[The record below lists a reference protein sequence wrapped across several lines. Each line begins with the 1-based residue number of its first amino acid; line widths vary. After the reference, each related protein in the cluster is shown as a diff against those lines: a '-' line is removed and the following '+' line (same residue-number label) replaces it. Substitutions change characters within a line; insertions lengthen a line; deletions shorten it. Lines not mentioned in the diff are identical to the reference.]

1 MTVKEREED
10 TTEAIDEEPSTKK
23 AKIDADSSAVSTLA
37 SLASAT
43 TNDALGK
50 GEKKEGD
57 VEGAAADDESSGEA
71 EGTKNMADEAM
82 EGGESLAL
90 SQSERK
96 RCREKQRRQNISGK
110 YNIRD
115 VFDISGCEA

>member
-1 MTVKEREED
+1 MTDKEHDKD
-10 TTEAIDEEPSTKK
+10 TTEAIDEEPSMKK
-23 AKIDADSSAVSTLA
+23 AKIDADSNAVSTLA

-43 TNDALGK
+43 TTNNVLGK

-57 VEGAAADDESSGEA
+57 VEAAVDNESSGEA
-71 EGTKNMADEAM
+71 EGTKNVADEAM

-96 RCREKQRRQNISGK
+96 RYREKQRRQNISCK
-110 YNIRD
+110 YNVRD
-115 VFDISGCEA
+115 VFDISDCEA